1 MGLAVNASIV
11 DSFASGLGLYAIN
24 LIKELAD
31 VYDDPLV
38 YTSMPQVFPF
48 KGIRLRSIRAALGPA
63 HGKVGHFQRLLWSQ
77 LILPKRLSR
86 DGAKIL
92 FSPIPE
98 GPIACPVPT
107 VLVVHDLI
115 PLKFPH
121 DYPLQWQY
129 FRWFVRPLLR
139 RAKKIIAVSEQTKA
153 DLIKDFGI
161 SSCQIH
167 VIPGGCAHDV
177 FHSGISPD
185 SIKRKYQLESYCLY
199 VGNFHPHKNL
209 PRLIQA
215 FHSLAKN
222 GECQLVI
229 VGKKDPRY
237 SPALQSMVERLG
249 LKSKVV
255 FLGYVPQDD
264 LPGLYAGAEVFI
276 LPSLYEGFGL
286 PLLEAMACGVP
297 VIAAKT
303 GAMKEIVETSGMLV
317 DPTEP
322 QEMADAIHKVL
333 TDKSWRERLSYLG
346 LQKSQKYSW
355 RSTAQMVSKVIQV
368 CEA

>member
-63 HGKVGHFQRLLWSQ
+63 HGKVGHFKRLLWSQ
-77 LILPKRLSR
+77 LVLPKRLSR

-129 FRWFVRPLLR
+129 FQWFVKPLLR

-153 DLIKDFGI
+153 DLIKVFGV

-177 FHSGISPD
+177 FHSGINSD
-185 SIKRKYQLESYCLY
+185 LVKRKYQLESYCLY

-209 PRLIQA
+209 LRLIQA

-222 GECQLVI
+222 GEYQLVI
-229 VGKKDPRY
+229 VGKKDHRY
-237 SPALQSMVERLG
+237 FPALQSMVERLG

-322 QEMADAIHKVL
+322 QEIADAIHKVL

-346 LQKSQKYSW
+346 LQKSQIYSW
-355 RSTAQMVSKVIQV
+355 RSTAQMVSKVIQA

>member
-38 YTSMPQVFPF
+38 YTSMPQAFPF

-63 HGKVGHFQRLLWSQ
+63 HGKVAHFQRLLWSQ
-77 LILPKRLSR
+77 LVLPKRLSR

-129 FRWFVRPLLR
+129 FQWFVTPLLR
-139 RAKKIIAVSEQTKA
+139 RAKKIIAVSEQTKVDIIEA
-153 DLIKDFGI
+153 FGI
-161 SSCQIH
+161 SACQIH

-177 FHSGISPD
+177 FHVGINSD

-209 PRLIQA
+209 LRLIQA

-222 GECQLVI
+222 REHQLVI

-237 SPALQSMVERLG
+237 FPALQSMVERLG

-297 VIAAKT
+297 VIAAKI
-303 GAMKEIVETSGMLV
+303 GAMKEIVDTSGMLV

-322 QEMADAIHKVL
+322 QEIADAIHKVL

-346 LQKSQKYSW
+346 LQKSQRYSW
-355 RSTAQMVSKVIQV
+355 HSTAQMVSKVIQA

>member
-24 LIKELAD
+24 LIKELAN

-38 YTSMPQVFPF
+38 YTSKLQAFPF
-48 KGIRLRSIRAALGPA
+48 KGIRLRSIRAPLGPA
-63 HGKVGHFQRLLWSQ
+63 HGKGAHFQRLLWSQ
-77 LILPKRLSR
+77 LVLPRRLSR

-92 FSPIPE
+92 FSPLPE

-121 DYPLQWQY
+121 DYPLQWHY
-129 FRWFVRPLLR
+129 FQWFVKPLLR

-153 DLIKDFGI
+153 DIIKAFGI

-177 FHSGISPD
+177 FHSGINPD

-199 VGNFHPHKNL
+199 VGNLHPHKNL
-209 PRLIQA
+209 GRLIQA
-215 FHSLAKN
+215 FHGLPKSCRHK
-222 GECQLVI
+222 LVI
-229 VGKKDPRY
+229 AGKMDPRFF
-237 SPALQSMVERLG
+237 PALHCQVEELG
-249 LKSKVV
+249 LHEKVV
-255 FLGYVPQDD
+255 FLGYVPSED
-264 LPGLYAGAEVFI
+264 LPALYTGADVFI

-286 PLLEAMACGVP
+286 PLVEALACGVP
-297 VIAAKT
+297 VIASKSR
-303 GAMKEIVETSGMLV
+303 AMEEVIGKAGMTV
-317 DPTEP
+317 DPTKP
-322 QEMADAIHKVL
+322 GDITDAIDAIL
-333 TDKSWRERLSYLG
+333 SNNECRENFSHIG
-346 LQKSQKYSW
+346 LQQAKKYSW
-355 RSTAQMVSKVIQV
+355 KTTAKMVAKVIDE
-368 CEA
+368 CEQ